1 MSQLNVSLIVWAKSQ
16 DSVHKPTIFEETGEP
31 KRIELRSSCLPACS
45 GSFRVASVWGLRF
58 VVDSEGLRFVV
69 DNEGLH
75 FVVDNE
81 GLRFVVDS
89 EGLRFVVDSEG
100 GALWPMF
107 PQPCGTPVLFARQM
121 LIAAY
126 CLPNRLDR

>member
-1 MSQLNVSLIVWAKSQ
+1 MSHLNVSLIVWAKSQ

-31 KRIELRSSCLPACS
+31 KRIELRSFCLPACS

-58 VVDSEGLRFVV
+58 VVDS
-69 DNEGLH
+69 
-75 FVVDNE
+75 E